1 MNKKLSLKEV
11 EYRFTQRGLK
21 LISNSYKNNK
31 QKLRYKCVCNKKGRI
46 SVNKLTR
53 GFYRCN
59 HCNYRSQI
67 DVNKRLDIASSTN
80 ENYDIKNNNVMFRI
94 YFILF
99 ILLILIPLFILNSKY
114 NFFILDWTVLTAR
127 LPIIKDRLIMYQ
139 NHN

>member
-1 MNKKLSLKEV
+1 MNKKLSLREV

-21 LISNSYKNNK
+21 LISISYRNNK

-59 HCNYRSQI
+59 YCNYRSLI
-67 DVNKRLDIASSTN
+67 DVNKQLDIASSTN

-114 NFFILDWTVLTAR
+114 NFFTLDWTILTAR
-127 LPIIKDRLIMYQ
+127 LH
-139 NHN
+139 HNRN